1 MGPDCPLPLP
11 PKYTDPEVYLDD
23 LINFCSSSKLW
34 DQLCGGVHILDF
46 FTRQEDL
53 YAWLLPSEWRD
64 WFEIHDL
71 EDILDFLMREDLAA
85 FGSKAANGSKQSASS
100 TWRGHSPP
108 PDSLLEYVRGVRD
121 LLLDRTFKP
130 SSGTAT
136 PALPRHVSVGMK
148 VKKVHEVALFSQ
160 YVTSLCADIARDSSS
175 EENITHLVDFGSGQ
189 NYLGRTLAS
198 EPFNKHVIAVE
209 SKKSNIE
216 GSRRMD
222 VHAKLAPQVKKTRMV
237 NKKEWNRQFKTSKQE
252 RLRRRMEENGN
263 DEDHNLNGTD
273 STKLQNVETSEI
285 APGIVKST
293 SGPDEHVSSNATV
306 PDVQDEDH
314 EVLLHAENETDLPN
328 NMLSSD
334 CGLET
339 EGRTRQ
345 DTSPPAGS
353 IEVPSTNGTPH
364 TEVVEG
370 KGSVQYVEH
379 RLEDGNL
386 AAVLEDI
393 SGFRQVPQGD
403 SNHLN
408 SKTNSEENTDILH
421 TNGASVA
428 DSPPSLLVMV
438 SQSNHLHTIFR
449 YTPWLTNNPVYP
461 LLWQPLAPRP

>member
-46 FTRQEDL
+46 FTRPEDL
-53 YAWLLPSEWRD
+53 YAWLLPLEWRD

-71 EDILDFLMREDLAA
+71 EDILDFLLREDLAA
-85 FGSKAANGSKQSASS
+85 FGSKEANGRRASAS
-100 TWRGHSPP
+100 TMWRGHAPP
-108 PDSLLEYVRGVRD
+108 PDSLLEYVRNVRD

-130 SSGTAT
+130 SSGAAT

-160 YVTSLCADIARDSSS
+160 YVTSLCVDIARDSQS

-222 VHAKLAPQVKKTRMV
+222 VHAKLAPKVKKTRMV
-237 NKKEWNRQFKTSKQE
+237 NKKEWNKQFKTSKQE

-263 DEDHNLNGTD
+263 EDHALKGTD
-273 STKLQNVETSEI
+273 SKEVQSGDMAQIVPGTIEWTSEQGE
-285 APGIVKST
+285 P
-293 SGPDEHVSSNATV
+293 VSSNATV
-306 PDVQDEDH
+306 PDIQNEDH
-314 EVLLHAENETDLPN
+314 DMPPHADRETILPE
-328 NMLSSD
+328 NMLFPESD
-334 CGLET
+334 VET
-339 EGRTRQ
+339 EGQIRQ
-345 DTSPPAGS
+345 DSRPPAES
-353 IEVPSTNGTPH
+353 IEAPSTESHPQS
-364 TEVVEG
+364 EIVKG

-393 SGFRQVPQGD
+393 VKFPQAHQED
-403 SNHLN
+403 N
-408 SKTNSEENTDILH
+408 TNTNTDDADISSLQP
-421 TNGASVA
+421 TNGTTVA
-428 DSPPSLLVMV
+428 NSPPSLLVMV
-438 SQSNHLHTIFR
+438 SKSVHLHTIFR
-449 YTPWLTNNPVYP
+449 YTPW
-461 LLWQPLAPRP
+461 ADK

>member
-1 MGPDCPLPLP
+1 MMGPDCPLPLP
-11 PKYTDPEVYLDD
+11 PRYANPAVYLDD
-23 LINFCSSSKLW
+23 LINFCSTSKLW

-46 FTRQEDL
+46 FTRPEDL

-71 EDILDFLMREDLAA
+71 EDILDFLLREDLAA
-85 FGSKAANGSKQSASS
+85 FGSKEAAGSKSSGSS

-108 PDSLLEYVRGVRD
+108 PDSLLEYVRNVRD
-121 LLLDRTFKP
+121 LLLDRTFKA
-130 SSGTAT
+130 SSGAATA
-136 PALPRHVSVGMK
+136 PVLPRHVSVGMK

-160 YVTSLCADIARDSSS
+160 YVTSLCADIARDSTS

-222 VHAKLAPQVKKTRMV
+222 VHAKLAPKVKKTRIV

-263 DEDHNLNGTD
+263 EDYALNGTD
-273 STKLQNVETSEI
+273 NTELQSVDEAEI
-285 APGIVKST
+285 APGTIEST
-293 SGPDEHVSSNATV
+293 SEQDAPFLSNATV
-306 PDVQDEDH
+306 PDIQNEDDDMPS
-314 EVLLHAENETDLPN
+314 HADRETILPENMRFPETDV
-328 NMLSSD
+328 
-334 CGLET
+334 ET
-339 EGRTRQ
+339 EGQIRQ
-345 DTSPPAGS
+345 NSRPPAES
-353 IEVPSTNGTPH
+353 IEAPSTESLPQS
-364 TEVVEG
+364 EMVKG

-393 SGFRQVPQGD
+393 C
-403 SNHLN
+403 LLY
-408 SKTNSEENTDILH
+408 T
-421 TNGASVA
+421 
-428 DSPPSLLVMV
+428 SPS
-438 SQSNHLHTIFR
+438 
-449 YTPWLTNNPVYP
+449 
-461 LLWQPLAPRP
+461 PRD

>member
-11 PKYTDPEVYLDD
+11 PRYTDPEVYLDD
-23 LINFCSSSKLW
+23 LLNFCSSSKLW

-46 FTRQEDL
+46 FTRSEDL

-71 EDILDFLMREDLAA
+71 EDILDFLLREDLAA
-85 FGSKAANGSKQSASS
+85 FGSKEANGRRGSASS

-108 PDSLLEYVRGVRD
+108 PDSLLEYVRNVRD

-130 SSGTAT
+130 SSGAAT

-160 YVTSLCADIARDSSS
+160 YVTSLCADIAQDSET

-198 EPFNKHVIAVE
+198 ESFNKHVIAVE

-222 VHAKLAPQVKKTRMV
+222 VYAKLAPKVKKTRMV
-237 NKKEWNRQFKTSKQE
+237 NKKEWNRQFKMSKQE
-252 RLRRRMEENGN
+252 RLRRRMEEGGN
-263 DEDHNLNGTD
+263 EDHALNGTD
-273 STKLQNVETSEI
+273 NTELQSVDEAEIVPGIIESTSEQD
-285 APGIVKST
+285 APFL
-293 SGPDEHVSSNATV
+293 SNATV
-306 PDVQDEDH
+306 PDIQNEDH
-314 EVLLHAENETDLPN
+314 DMPSHADGETILPENMRFPETDV
-328 NMLSSD
+328 
-334 CGLET
+334 ET
-339 EGRTRQ
+339 EGQTRQ
-345 DTSPPAGS
+345 DSTPPAES
-353 IEVPSTNGTPH
+353 IEAPSTESLPQS
-364 TEVVEG
+364 EIVKG

-386 AAVLEDI
+386 VAVLEDMVTFPQAHQEDDTNTNTNDADI
-393 SGFRQVPQGD
+393 SSSQP
-403 SNHLN
+403 
-408 SKTNSEENTDILH
+408 
-421 TNGASVA
+421 TNGTTVA

-438 SQSNHLHTIFR
+438 SKSVHLHTIFQN
-449 YTPWLTNNPVYP
+449 YTV
-461 LLWQPLAPRP
+461 ADR